1 MRRWLAPPFAAL
13 ASLPLLVL
21 GTPAAPAAQD
31 TSKATAT
38 ITLRYTTPPSGTD
51 APTVVLES
59 LGPAPAAATTL
70 VDEEGRTTVQAVVQ
84 DLSAPTCRAAPVR
97 DTGLGDDRWC
107 LLLREIHA
115 GSEVTGKLSGA
126 KSVVTLKVAARPGL
140 LLPTV
145 VAVLVLLVAAGFV
158 LYTSNLMGERANRLL
173 LRAQLRRRSDVDKLP
188 EWVEEAK
195 DYLTYARMRSLVG
208 WMRERGKQR
217 ATRARASLA
226 AAEKDIGTDIPPGCP
241 LRNDARTE
249 AESVTVVATD
259 LVSFKG
265 EVIDHPARLLEDQLR
280 QAEALVKDF
289 NRKVSDLLP
298 KVPSAQKPLAEAA
311 VQDAR
316 DSLATLSA
324 LDVESALPERL
335 NKVIAQLQTY
345 SSQAGAMGM
354 QAIGVGNAQ
363 DAGLTATIVRER
375 LEAAADI
382 VAASWPVLLAIVV
395 LMVVATVAA
404 LSVSYAPKRAFGT
417 AWDYAAL
424 AVGVFGSTSVAGI
437 VAAALLWRRT
447 QPQS

>member
-13 ASLPLLVL
+13 APLPLLIL
-21 GTPAAPAAQD
+21 GTPAALTAQD
-31 TSKATAT
+31 PSKATAT
-38 ITLRYTTPPSGTD
+38 ISLRYTTPPSGTE

-59 LGPAPAAATTL
+59 LGPAPVATTTL

-84 DLSAPTCRAAPVR
+84 ELSEPTCRTAPVR

-107 LLLREIHA
+107 LLLRDVRA

-126 KSVVTLKVAARPGL
+126 RSVVTLKVAARPGL
-140 LLPTV
+140 LLPAV
-145 VAVLVLLVAAGFV
+145 VAVLVLLVAAVFV
-158 LYTSNLMGERANRLL
+158 LYTGNLMGERANRLL
-173 LRAQLRRRSDVDKLP
+173 LRAQLRRSSDVAKLP

-226 AAEKDIGTDIPPGCP
+226 AAEKDIGADIPPGCP
-241 LRNDARTE
+241 LRTDARTE
-249 AESVTVVATD
+249 AKSVTVVATD

-265 EVIDHPARLLEDQLR
+265 EVIDHPARQLEDRLR
-280 QAEALVKDF
+280 QAEALVEDF
-289 NRKVSDLLP
+289 NRKVRDLLP
-298 KVPSAQKPLAEAA
+298 KVPAKQKPLAEAK
-311 VQDAR
+311 VKSTR

-324 LDVESALPERL
+324 MDVVSTLPGQL
-335 NKVIAQLQTY
+335 NEAIAQLQSY
-345 SSQAGAMGM
+345 GSQAGTTVM
-354 QAIGVGNAQ
+354 QAIGVGQTQ
-363 DAGLTATIVRER
+363 DAASTATTVRER

-382 VAASWPVLLAIVV
+382 VAASWPVVFAIVV

-417 AWDYAAL
+417 AWDYVAL

-437 VAAALLWRRT
+437 VTAALLWRRA